1 MLTPEAKTMIH
12 SKIDQLKP
20 TEVQMIIDE
29 DPHSITIIDVREPWE
44 YASDTGHVI
53 GSRLIPMNEIPENL
67 EELRKLS
74 ASKKLGIICNSGQRS
89 YYTAAFL
96 KQNGINNVFNIDGG
110 IIQWI
115 LSGLEVEY
123 GSGTD
128 EK

>member
-1 MLTPEAKTMIH
+1 MIQN
-12 SKIDQLKP
+12 KIDQFKP
-20 TEVQMIIDE
+20 SEVQMMIDE
-29 DPHSITIIDVREPWE
+29 SPDTIAIIDVREPWE

-53 GSRLIPMNEIPENL
+53 GSRLIPMNDIPENL
-67 EELRKLS
+67 DELRQL
-74 ASKKLGIICNSGQRS
+74 AANRKLGIICNSGQRS

-96 KQNGINNVFNIDGG
+96 KQNGIDNVFNIYGG

-128 EK
+128 GK

>member
-1 MLTPEAKTMIH
+1 MLTPEAKTMIQN
-12 SKIDQLKP
+12 KVDQLKP
-20 TEVQMIIDE
+20 SEVQMMIDE
-29 DPHSITIIDVREPWE
+29 SPDSIAIIDVREPWE

-67 EELRKLS
+67 EELKELS
-74 ASKKLGIICNSGQRS
+74 ASRKLGIICNSGQRS

-96 KQNGINNVFNIDGG
+96 KQNGITNVFNIDGG
-110 IIQWI
+110 IIKWI

-128 EK
+128 GK